1 MDNRIIEALDMYGP
15 NIITVRCPNCY
26 VVFRISANET
36 QSNGSQWTHMR
47 RHTAAP
53 FNERNSALVWEET
66 IRQTNEML
74 QYWEDEHSRSTSPSE
89 FVLADAR
96 EDILKLTLNIICSV
110 GYGVKLPFRPVL
122 ENSTENAEG
131 LFKDAI
137 APSPGYH
144 FTFRSAMEYLNKHL
158 TSMFIANGHLP
169 KCIPRSVLPFFKKD
183 FDAFDDIGRYLRAL
197 VSTAES
203 KETLTQNLLDGL
215 VRSKQKGGKEQG
227 LNPELTDDEILG
239 NLFVFTIAGHETTAV
254 TLRFALVLLALNPNA
269 QEYLY
274 EAIREATYDEPHN
287 PVDWDYRR
295 VYPKLVGPLCVMVC
309 GRIRLL

>member
-1 MDNRIIEALDMYGP
+1 M
-15 NIITVRCPNCY
+15 
-26 VVFRISANET
+26 
-36 QSNGSQWTHMR
+36 
-47 RHTAAP
+47 
-53 FNERNSALVWEET
+53 
-66 IRQTNEML
+66 
-74 QYWEDEHSRSTSPSE
+74 
-89 FVLADAR
+89 
-96 EDILKLTLNIICSV
+96 
-110 GYGVKLPFRPVL
+110 
-122 ENSTENAEG
+122 
-131 LFKDAI
+131 
-137 APSPGYH
+137 
-144 FTFRSAMEYLNKHL
+144 
-158 TSMFIANGHLP
+158 
-169 KCIPRSVLPFFKKD
+169 
-183 FDAFDDIGRYLRAL
+183 
-197 VSTAES
+197 STAES